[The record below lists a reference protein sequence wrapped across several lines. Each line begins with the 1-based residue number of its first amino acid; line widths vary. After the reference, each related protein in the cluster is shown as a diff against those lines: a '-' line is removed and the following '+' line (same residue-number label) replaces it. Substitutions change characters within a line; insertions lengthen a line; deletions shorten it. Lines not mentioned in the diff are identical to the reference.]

1 MSNLRNLLRSM
12 RTEYESR
19 QAPDELHRRL
29 DALIA
34 SAPRRSRRRAA
45 LIWFRR
51 VGGTA
56 VAAMLALCIAANS
69 SPAAAA
75 ALTDIPVLGQVIR
88 IFTFRVYEDSEN
100 GVQLKLSTP
109 HVAGMGD
116 PEAEARI
123 NEVFDQYAEKIIA
136 QYEAD
141 VASVAGLEEG
151 HINIDSSYETLV
163 DTDRQLTVAIYT
175 AISMASTQQCNTFY
189 NIDKQ
194 TGELVPLSG
203 LFVSGADY
211 ITPISDEIKRQ
222 MREQMEADSNV
233 YYWVDDPVE
242 EWNFKS
248 IDENH
253 QYYVNGQGELV
264 ISFDKYDVAPGY
276 MGAVTF
282 TIPSDVLSG
291 MVLEGGLLDQ

>member
-1 MSNLRNLLRSM
+1 MSNLKNLLRTM
-12 RTEYESR
+12 RTQYESQ

-34 SAPRRSRRRAA
+34 ASPRRSKRRTA

-56 VAAMLALCIAANS
+56 AAAMLALCIAVNS

-75 ALTDIPVLGQVIR
+75 ALSDIPVLGQVIR
-88 IFTFRVYEDSEN
+88 IFSFREYEDSQN
-100 GVQLKLSTP
+100 GVRLKLSTP
-109 HVAGMGD
+109 HITGMGD

-189 NIDKQ
+189 NIDKL
-194 TGELVPLSG
+194 TDELVPLSG
-203 LFVSGADY
+203 LFVSDADY
-211 ITPISDEIKRQ
+211 VSRISDEIKRQ
-222 MREQMEADSNV
+222 MREQMAEDPNV
-233 YYWVDDPVE
+233 YYWVDDPIE
-242 EWNFKS
+242 EWNFTS
-248 IDENH
+248 IDTDQ
-253 QYYVNGQGELV
+253 QYYINAQGELV
-264 ISFDKYDVAPGY
+264 ISFDKYAVAPGY

-282 TIPSDVLSG
+282 TIPTDILSDII
-291 MVLEGGLLDQ
+291 LEGSLLDQ